1 MKIKISKWNQNMNKI
16 IVIIIFIFCITIF
29 TYISYHY
36 LENNYQNNY
45 YSSYNLLFIHYDI
58 TEIKRFPYVYMNWII
73 IIYYSMILNQLSFQ
87 IEIHSI
93 IKILFLIVI
102 KIWFNIESTIIHIWN
117 IWIIIVKNIVLRIFI
132 LVIEW
137 NIYE

>member
-1 MKIKISKWNQNMNKI
+1 MNKI

-102 KIWFNIESTIIHIWN
+102 KI
-117 IWIIIVKNIVLRIFI
+117 
-132 LVIEW
+132 
-137 NIYE
+137 